1 MYSSVYFVI
10 VLIKKLSLI
19 FKKIVVLYIRHK
31 QYEKRNGKGYEYHD
45 LPNCNGNER
54 HDSTKS
60 KKHRH
65 DKMYQPFVLKK
76 SDMFFVIIKEL
87 CKVAVFIIKT
97 ACNKTA
103 VTLEIFRHDITYS
116 SINSASCI
124 SRSRSLVLY
133 EFFFLRAA
141 RSCSFFLTSFA
152 TVISIIL
159 SIVL

>member
-54 HDSTKS
+54 HNSTKC

-76 SDMFFVIIKEL
+76 SDMFFDNQGAL
-87 CKVAVFIIKT
+87 Q
-97 ACNKTA
+97 
-103 VTLEIFRHDITYS
+103 
-116 SINSASCI
+116 
-124 SRSRSLVLY
+124 SRSLYPQDSLQQNCGN
-133 EFFFLRAA
+133 A
-141 RSCSFFLTSFA
+141 
-152 TVISIIL
+152 
-159 SIVL
+159 